1 MTTLDQSGNL
11 AIGFIMGVT
20 YRKIA
25 TLLQK
30 RLKEHDITPEQ
41 WSVLHQIDRSEGM
54 IQREI
59 ASRTGKDKPTTTRIL
74 DHLESKGLVYKQTGL
89 QDRRSFLVYST
100 ERGKELIRET
110 LPIEE
115 GVTEEVKR
123 CLSSEEYALLT
134 EFLLRINEH
143 VTQIIDTNEKE

>member
-1 MTTLDQSGNL
+1 MTTEDQDKSL

-25 TLLQK
+25 SLLQK
-30 RLKEHDITPEQ
+30 GLKAYDITPEQ

-59 ASRTGKDKPTTTRIL
+59 AARTGKDKPTTTRIL

-100 ERGKELIRET
+100 ERGKSLIRET
-110 LPIEE
+110 MRIEE
-115 GVTEEVKR
+115 GVTEEVKS
-123 CLSSEEYALLT
+123 CLTGEEYALLT
-134 EFLLRINEH
+134 ELLLRINDH
-143 VTQIIDTNEKE
+143 VSEIIDNKE

>member
-1 MTTLDQSGNL
+1 MTTEDQNGSL

-25 TLLQK
+25 SLLQK
-30 RLKEHDITPEQ
+30 ELKAYDITPEQ

-59 ASRTGKDKPTTTRIL
+59 AARTGKDKPTTTRIL
-74 DHLESKGLVYKQTGL
+74 DHLENKGLVYKQTGQ

-100 ERGKELIRET
+100 ERGKALIRDT
-110 LPIEE
+110 LRIEE
-115 GVTEEVKR
+115 GVTEEVKA
-123 CLSSEEYALLT
+123 CLSAEEYVMLT
-134 EFLLRINEH
+134 ELLLRINDH
-143 VTQIIDTNEKE
+143 VSQVIENKDK